1 MAEDAI
7 LIDSTTTARSK
18 REMRGMLRSQR
29 LALPAVE
36 RMRAAEAIVP
46 LLLDHPAFV
55 EPGYVAGYWA
65 MGGELPLHVLQ
76 MRLRPDQV
84 WCLPCIQPD
93 NSLRFAPWRPGD
105 ELVSNRFGI
114 PEPAL
119 AAESQ
124 LLAEELSLILMP
136 LLGFTRAGERLG
148 MGAGFYDRSLAYRQG
163 HPAPPAL
170 IGVGYSFQEVPT
182 LASESW
188 DVHLDAVLTEREFI
202 ICGRNH

>member
-7 LIDSTTTARSK
+7 LIDSTTAARDK
-18 REMRGMLRSQR
+18 REIRATLRAQR

-36 RMRAAEAIVP
+36 RMQAAEAIVP
-46 LLLDHPAFV
+46 LLLAHPAFT

-124 LLAEELSLILMP
+124 LLAEELSVILMP
-136 LLGFTRAGERLG
+136 LLGFTRSGERLG
-148 MGAGFYDRSLAYRQG
+148 MGAGFYDRSVAFRQQR
-163 HPAPPAL
+163 PAPPSL
-170 IGVGYSFQEVPT
+170 IGVGYGFQELPEMS
-182 LASESW
+182 SEAW
-188 DVHLDAVLTEREFI
+188 DVRLDAVVTEREFI
-202 ICGRNH
+202 ACRDKV

>member
-7 LIDSTTTARSK
+7 LIDSTTAARSK

-46 LLLDHPAFV
+46 LLLDHPAFA

-76 MRLRPDQV
+76 MRLRPDQI

-105 ELVSNRFGI
+105 ELISNRFGI

-124 LLAEELSLILMP
+124 LLAEELSVILVP

-148 MGAGFYDRSLAYRQG
+148 MGAGFYDRSLAFRQG
-163 HPAPPAL
+163 HPAPSAL
-170 IGVGYSFQEVPT
+170 IGVGYGFQEVPA
-182 LASESW
+182 LASEPW
-188 DVHLDAVLTEREFI
+188 DVRLDAVVTEREFI
-202 ICGRNH
+202 ICHSNR

>member
-7 LIDSTTTARSK
+7 LIDSTTAARSK
-18 REMRGMLRSQR
+18 REMRGVLRSQR

-36 RMRAAEAIVP
+36 RMRAAESIVP
-46 LLLDHPAFV
+46 QLLAHPAFA
-55 EPGYVAGYWA
+55 EPGYIAGYWA

-93 NSLRFAPWRPGD
+93 NSLRFAPWRSGD
-105 ELVSNRFGI
+105 ELISNRFGI

-124 LLAEELSLILMP
+124 LLAEELSAILMP
-136 LLGFTRAGERLG
+136 LVGFTRAGERLG
-148 MGAGFYDRSLAYRQG
+148 MGAGFYDRSLAFRQG
-163 HPAPPAL
+163 HPAPPTL
-170 IGVGYSFQEVPT
+170 VGVAYGFQELPA

-188 DVHLDAVLTEREFI
+188 DVRVDLVVTEQELI
-202 ICGRNH
+202 VCGNNR